1 MINAKMDTMGTSV
14 QVRTFINK
22 FYTLELTLPYFQFS
36 ECNCD
41 TDGTAEC
48 DAKDGTC
55 RCKENVMEPRCDQC
69 KDGFWGTP
77 GNCKSNSSSH
87 DILMFLLQSFLQK
100 FVHVIQTVFL
110 RMDVIKCLENV
121 YARQDLLEEIAMYV
135 DQMWRDTIVKN
146 VNVAFTGG
154 RIAIKV
160 NEQ

>member
-1 MINAKMDTMGTSV
+1 MDTMETSV

-22 FYTLELTLPYFQFS
+22 FYKSELTPPYFQFS

-41 TDGTAEC
+41 TDGTAKC

-77 GNCKSNSSSH
+77 GDCKSNSSSQ

-100 FVHVIQTVFL
+100 FVHIHVIQTVFL

-121 YARQDLLEEIAMYV
+121 YARQDLLEEIAINAA
-135 DQMWRDTIVKN
+135 QMWRETIVKN
-146 VNVAFTGG
+146 VNVELLEAAG
-154 RIAIKV
+154 RIAIRV